1 MSGGDCEKPPPGY
14 SDVVKTLERQR
25 AMTDCDDANNRNLER
40 EVERHRRLIN
50 ELAAMATNQQDDIA
64 LLRDEISLLKAQIP
78 KPRIKVETRDEM
90 PTIDQCSQIKAQL
103 FHNLA
108 KGGHG
113 GSRRPEHQLK
123 VGFWT
128 CDPSEIAKY
137 EDGTMKPFYF
147 VLKKPEKWTPKDD
160 ASLLAQNLAH
170 PFDLIG
176 CHSLKVGGTDYQE
189 QRLASITGSRKLTMI
204 APEWNYEVFRF
215 PAIHNGKTMPTKPEP
230 GENVPV
236 EIWIW
241 TPDGSP

>member
-113 GSRRPEHQLK
+113 GSRRPEQGWIGESRNDLYQRRK
-123 VGFWT
+123 MTFVT
-128 CDPSEIAKY
+128 IVRVSLTRIPSLYMYSSGHTA
-137 EDGTMKPFYF
+137 P
-147 VLKKPEKWTPKDD
+147 
-160 ASLLAQNLAH
+160 S
-170 PFDLIG
+170 
-176 CHSLKVGGTDYQE
+176 
-189 QRLASITGSRKLTMI
+189 SRVALS
-204 APEWNYEVFRF
+204 V
-215 PAIHNGKTMPTKPEP
+215 
-230 GENVPV
+230 
-236 EIWIW
+236 
-241 TPDGSP
+241 